1 MAKLQIGKRLRFVRE
16 KFGYTQQQ
24 VANALNI
31 DRSTYSYYETGKT
44 SPDITTLLALSEI
57 FSIGVDEF
65 LIPLDP
71 EETSYLED
79 SEKPL
84 VKRGRQRK
92 GDETTN
98 GALSEIF
105 SIGVDEFLIPLDPEE
120 TSYLEDSEKP
130 LVKRGRQRK
139 GDETTNGSHIY
150 DLIKEEKQLICY
162 YRAMNLEQK
171 KILLENASNL
181 IKGQD
186 KE

>member
-65 LIPLDP
+65 LIPLEP
-71 EETSYLED
+71 EETSYFED

-84 VKRGRQRK
+84 
-92 GDETTN
+92 
-98 GALSEIF
+98 I
-105 SIGVDEFLIPLDPEE
+105 
-120 TSYLEDSEKP
+120 
-130 LVKRGRQRK
+130 KRGRQRK

-171 KILLENASNL
+171 KILLKNASNL

>member
-57 FSIGVDEF
+57 FSIGVIEF

-84 VKRGRQRK
+84 VKRGRQH
-92 GDETTN
+92 
-98 GALSEIF
+98 
-105 SIGVDEFLIPLDPEE
+105 
-120 TSYLEDSEKP
+120 
-130 LVKRGRQRK
+130 K